1 MLVPVFFGKE
11 TGAGLAP
18 SFTEISGNRTAA
30 VIAKKRS
37 VMLDFTSVKTH
48 AGKPPLR
55 VPPKG

>member
-1 MLVPVFFGKE
+1 
-11 TGAGLAP
+11 LAP

-37 VMLDFTSVKTH
+37 VMLNFTSVKTH